1 MINAAILTIGDEI
14 CIGQVV
20 NTNASWI
27 ASELSKLGYKVNL
40 HSVIGDE
47 ESILIQEL
55 NRLLQLSDIIII
67 TGGLGPTH
75 DDITKPTLTK
85 YFNDKLVLKED
96 LLIEL
101 NERFKK
107 RGLVLT
113 ERNKEQALVPSKAK
127 ILRNEVGTAQGLWFD
142 YDKKIIIALPGV
154 PSEMKFIMKNSV
166 LSTLQEKIIS
176 EKHSVLIYKNL
187 NTTGIPE
194 SYLADLIGDTS
205 LFLEGNSLAFL
216 PSYKG
221 VRLRIGVEGKNFEEA
236 HKKIDGIVDYIM
248 KRAGEYVFSFDDESL
263 ASVVG
268 KMLIEMNKS
277 LSVAESC
284 TAGMLGAEIT
294 SVSGSSKYF
303 LGGLQVYSNEAKIKL
318 LKVSP
323 NTISKYGAVS
333 KQTALEL
340 AQNIRSL
347 FNSDFGISIT
357 GVAGPTGGTTEKPV
371 GTVFIGLADDKTSY
385 ANKYYFSQD
394 RQINRERAVGTA
406 LSLLYKHIKGI
417 K

>member
-27 ASELSKLGYKVNL
+27 ANELTKLGYEVNL

-47 ESILIQEL
+47 ESILIREL
-55 NRLLQLSDIIII
+55 DRLLQLSDIIII

-85 YFNDKLVLKED
+85 YFNDKLVLRED

-101 NERFKK
+101 NERFQK

-127 ILRNEVGTAQGLWFD
+127 ILRNNLGTAQGLWFD
-142 YDKKIIIALPGV
+142 HNNKIIIALPGV
-154 PSEMKFIMKNSV
+154 PSEMKFIMKDSV
-166 LSTLQEKIIS
+166 IPSLQEKILY
-176 EKHSVLIYKNL
+176 EKQSVLIYKNL
-187 NTTGIPE
+187 NTIGIPE

-236 HKKIDGIVDYIM
+236 NKKIEKTVDYIM
-248 KRAGEYVFSFDDESL
+248 QRAGKYVFSFDEESI

-268 KMLIEMNKS
+268 NILKDLNKT

-303 LGGLQVYSNEAKIKL
+303 LGGVQVYSNEAKIEL

-323 NTISKYGAVS
+323 NTISEYGAVS
-333 KQTALEL
+333 DQTAIEL
-340 AQNIRSL
+340 ARNVRTLFRS
-347 FNSDFGISIT
+347 DYGISIT
-357 GVAGPTGGTTEKPV
+357 GVAGPTGGTSEKPV
-371 GTVFIGLADDKTSY
+371 GTVFIGLADDKTSF
-385 ANKYYFSQD
+385 ANKYYFSED
-394 RQINRERAVGTA
+394 RQINRERAVGSA
-406 LSLLYKHIKGI
+406 LNLLYQHIKGI